1 MIGDILLVN
10 TLIIFALSMVGII
23 PVLAGFKFTDKSIDA
38 TLGFSGGVMMAVSF
52 SMIYE
57 TGGGILQHLYFAV
70 GFTAMW
76 ILEAIVPHEHMIKG
90 YEGPVFFRQKLKM
103 AWLIAFSM
111 ILHNIPEGLTVGSST
126 IIDQALGFSTAI
138 AIGLQDIVEGFMA
151 GLPYVIMGRRMSAL
165 LLSLLAASAEAGAAL
180 ASGYIGTLYK
190 GLDTILAGVS
200 SGAMVFI
207 VAHEIIPETHREHS
221 SESTMGILL
230 GVMAAL
236 LLEYYL
242 G

>member
-1 MIGDILLVN
+1 MISDTLLVN
-10 TLIIFALSMVGII
+10 TLIIFTLSIVGII
-23 PVLAGFKFTDKSIDA
+23 PVLAGFRFTDKNIDA
-38 TLGFSGGVMMAVSF
+38 VLGFSGGVMVAVSF

-57 TGGGILQHLYFAV
+57 TSEGILQPLFFAA
-70 GFTAMW
+70 GFTVMW

-90 YEGPVFFRQKLKM
+90 YEGPVFFRKKFKM
-103 AWLIAFSM
+103 TWLIAFSM

-126 IIDQALGFSTAI
+126 IINQALGFSTAMS
-138 AIGLQDIVEGFMA
+138 IGLQDIVEGIMA
-151 GLPYVIMGRRMSAL
+151 GLPYIIVGKRVPAL

-190 GLDTILAGVS
+190 GLNAILAGVS

-207 VAHEIIPETHREHS
+207 VVHEIIPETHKEHS
-221 SESTMGILL
+221 SESTIGVLL
-230 GVMAAL
+230 GVVAAL